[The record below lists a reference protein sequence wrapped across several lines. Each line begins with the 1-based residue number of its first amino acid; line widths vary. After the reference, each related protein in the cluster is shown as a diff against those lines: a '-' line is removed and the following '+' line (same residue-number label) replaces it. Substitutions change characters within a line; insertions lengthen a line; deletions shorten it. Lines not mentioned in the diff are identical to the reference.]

1 MGRRLHRLTSFLG
14 SDATTPPPSVSGAE
28 CATNPSSS
36 SSQSLQPLLLMSTS
50 CCRQSKS
57 WNAARPLANRFICPS
72 PAGAGA
78 GGARAQLPLT
88 QPSFD
93 DARDLLR
100 RKKDIRFTS
109 EPLGPPPRGFVP
121 SAERGGSGQAL
132 PFLPQGLTAP

>member
-1 MGRRLHRLTSFLG
+1 MGGNGFYMSKGWGGLG
-14 SDATTPPPSVSGAE
+14 LEIRWVGVGGWGEDMHLQGA
-28 CATNPSSS
+28 
-36 SSQSLQPLLLMSTS
+36 L
-50 CCRQSKS
+50 
-57 WNAARPLANRFICPS
+57 RPLVNCFICPS
-72 PAGAGA
+72 PAVA

-121 SAERGGSGQAL
+121 SAGRGGSGQAL